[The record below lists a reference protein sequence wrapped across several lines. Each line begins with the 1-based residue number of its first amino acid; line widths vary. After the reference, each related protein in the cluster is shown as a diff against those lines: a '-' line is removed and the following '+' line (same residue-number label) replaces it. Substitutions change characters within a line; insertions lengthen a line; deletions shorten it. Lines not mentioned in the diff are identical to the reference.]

1 VDVLRPWWD
10 RDGLIAILSGGAA
23 IDLHG
28 DRGDL
33 AAAIEVHRDVVE
45 TVGRVWEL
53 SIFQAQIRLNA
64 LLLGQIANE
73 AARSGRDQRAALA
86 DRGPQLVASAV
97 AAADAGASRGAG
109 YRGPE
114 SEAWLAR
121 LHAEHARLQWLAGS
135 VTTPEPLI
143 DAWRASTDAFLGFG
157 HVYEVARSQ
166 ARLAAVLAAAGRT
179 ADAAAA
185 ATASRAAAER
195 LGSEPLLRELTALGA
210 APQRTGSRRPPAE
223 RLDTALTVRERDV
236 LALVAQG
243 RSNKEI
249 GQSLFISTKTASV
262 HVSNILA
269 KLGASGRTEAVTL
282 ARRRGDLTD

>member
-1 VDVLRPWWD
+1 VVD
-10 RDGLIAILSGGAA
+10 RDGLIGILCGGAA

-28 DRGDL
+28 DLGDL
-33 AAAIEVHRDVVE
+33 ATAADVHRDVVE
-45 TVGRVWEL
+45 TVGRLWE
-53 SIFQAQIRLNA
+53 SAIFQAQIRLNA
-64 LLLGQIANE
+64 LLLGQVANE
-73 AARSGRDQRAALA
+73 AARVGRTERTALA
-86 DRGPQLVASAV
+86 ARGPALVAAAV

-121 LHAEHARLQWLAGS
+121 LHAEHARLQWLAGA
-135 VTTPEPLI
+135 VTAPDPLI
-143 DAWRASTDAFLGFG
+143 DAWRASADAFVAFG
-157 HVYEVARSQ
+157 HVFEATRSR
-166 ARLAAVLAAAGRT
+166 ARLASVLAAAGRT
-179 ADAAAA
+179 AEAAAV
-185 ATASRAAAER
+185 ATEARAVAER
-195 LGSEPLLRELTALGA
+195 LGAKPLLRELDALGNGAQRPA
-210 APQRTGSRRPPAE
+210 ARRAPTE
-223 RLDTALTVRERDV
+223 RLDTALTAREREV

-249 GQSLFISTKTASV
+249 GQNLFISTKTASV